1 MTTND
6 DENLRH
12 GPEGLSM
19 WPTERR
25 GRVRHTMSPAEEKRR
40 TVELERTE
48 QMLIEDLRIAGALME
63 MIEAERLPRS
73 ARALTTGRIQALFV
87 YAEDR
92 ALPARGVGRVLMRVD
107 VFPDTGG
114 RVMPWAVLD
123 ADEKLEALVDQ
134 DRKEL
139 AQTKI
144 ELGKA

>member
-1 MTTND
+1 MPTND
-6 DENLRH
+6 DESLRH

-19 WPTERR
+19 SPGERR
-25 GRVRHTMSPAEEKRR
+25 GRVRYTMSPAEEKKR
-40 TVELERTE
+40 TKALERTE
-48 QMLIEDLRIAGALME
+48 QMLTEDLRIAGALME
-63 MIEAERLPRS
+63 MIEAGVLPRS
-73 ARALTTGRIQALFV
+73 ARALTPGRIQALFV

-92 ALPARGVGRVLMRVD
+92 ALPGRGVGRVLARVG
-107 VFPDTGG
+107 VLPDTGG

-144 ELGKA
+144 ELGKS